1 MHAWTKATSG
11 QSVACCGSCYSFLVD
26 SFYEEILLMDKI
38 AELD

>member
-1 MHAWTKATSG
+1 MQAWTKATSE
-11 QSVACCGSCYSFLVD
+11 QSVACCGSRGSFLVG